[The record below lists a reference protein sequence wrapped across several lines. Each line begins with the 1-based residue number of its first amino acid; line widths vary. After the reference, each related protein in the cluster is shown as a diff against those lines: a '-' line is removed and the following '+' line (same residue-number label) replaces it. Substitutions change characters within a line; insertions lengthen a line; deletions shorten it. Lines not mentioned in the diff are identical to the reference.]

1 MFKLDWTSVWRAVVP
16 YRDPNLLPRQWRI
29 AIGTQKS
36 YKADSAKRERHRIYE
51 LKRRRA
57 KATAMNNSITGS
69 EKEVIC
75 LHMNSLSHCFFDM
88 EGEKHQSLF
97 IFEHLYLLNSKIL
110 ARINVSLC

>member
-1 MFKLDWTSVWRAVVP
+1 MFKLDWTSVWRGVVP

-75 LHMNSLSHCFFDM
+75 LHMNSLS
-88 EGEKHQSLF
+88 
-97 IFEHLYLLNSKIL
+97 I
-110 ARINVSLC
+110 AVSLIWKERSTTLFLNLNTYIC